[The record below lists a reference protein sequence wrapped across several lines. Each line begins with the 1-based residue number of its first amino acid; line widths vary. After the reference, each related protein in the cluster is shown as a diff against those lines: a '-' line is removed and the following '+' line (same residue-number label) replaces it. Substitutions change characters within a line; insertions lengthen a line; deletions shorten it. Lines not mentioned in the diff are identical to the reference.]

1 MKEDPVAD
9 RLESVS
15 SDFFSRNIALSLSKR
30 VIEETKVVKKAEYPC
45 NMDYKLVKIFAK
57 IGGKLSQNIDRPDVR
72 FRI

>member
-30 VIEETKVVKKAEYPC
+30 VSKAQIAQILHLTL
-45 NMDYKLVKIFAK
+45 KQSIFWDNFSPILA
-57 IGGKLSQNIDRPDVR
+57 NI
-72 FRI
+72 FTSL

>member
-30 VIEETKVVKKAEYPC
+30 VSTAQIAHILNLTSGRS
-45 NMDYKLVKIFAK
+45 IFWDNFPPILA
-57 IGGKLSQNIDRPDVR
+57 NI
-72 FRI
+72 FTSL